1 MAASGWEHKVRAD
14 QTGGCVPVEG
24 AFQVS
29 RPNPT
34 PGRDGKSFELTN
46 FATTLSVVQPTGL
59 EPLPPRP
66 AAKPSAGQG

>member
-1 MAASGWEHKVRAD
+1 M
-14 QTGGCVPVEG
+14 EG
-24 AFQVS
+24 VFQVS

-46 FATTLSVVQPTGL
+46 FVTTLSVVQPTGL